1 MAMLRRGGQR
11 VGERVM
17 AYHLGRAFAAEVVKT
32 PFFDAVGERLHA

>member
-1 MAMLRRGGQR
+1 
-11 VGERVM
+11 M